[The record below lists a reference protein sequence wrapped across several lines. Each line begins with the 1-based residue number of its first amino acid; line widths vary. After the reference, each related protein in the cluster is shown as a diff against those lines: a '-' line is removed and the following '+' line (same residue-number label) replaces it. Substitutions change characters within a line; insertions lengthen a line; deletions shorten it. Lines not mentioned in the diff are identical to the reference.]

1 MIADA
6 VVVLGGHAARAETGA
21 RLVREGRAP
30 VLVLS
35 SGVREPTPDVAPST
49 VLVFTPV
56 PFTTRGE
63 AHGVAALVR
72 EHGWSSVV
80 VVTSGYHVRRSRLLF
95 NRVVPADVEFV
106 AAPFPRRLLPV
117 VLPKEA
123 AKLAWSLTV
132 GRAP

>member
-1 MIADA
+1 VIADA

-35 SGVREPTPDVAPST
+35 SGVHGPAPDVAPSA
-49 VLVFTPV
+49 VLGFTPV

-63 AHGVAALVR
+63 AHGVAALVH
-72 EHGWSSVV
+72 EHDWRSVV
-80 VVTSGYHVRRSRLLF
+80 VVTSGYHIRRSRLLF
-95 NRVVPADVEFV
+95 RRVVPAKVDFV

-123 AKLAWSLTV
+123 AKLAWSLTF